1 MPPSAPQSGN
11 PESRSPPKGSRR
23 FFLTLPSGFTPGGG
37 VGTAF
42 PLDPPLDRQGGTGP
56 GVGARCRRPSEVKG
70 GGRRDGR
77 AESRPH
83 RCPRGILGA
92 RGLEREAPHC
102 LGCEARGEQVLYP
115 LILWEAAAPHAR
127 RLHTLK
133 SHDAGTSQAT
143 TQLFPGVFQHPIF
156 QYLGSCGR
164 IVVTQHPRLDLG
176 PPRTALPPAAPPRRR
191 TVLLVCY

>member
-1 MPPSAPQSGN
+1 MP
-11 PESRSPPKGSRR
+11 GSRR
-23 FFLTLPSGFTPGGG
+23 FFLALPSGFTPGGG

-56 GVGARCRRPSEVKG
+56 GAGARCRRPSEVKG
-70 GGRRDGR
+70 GGRRDGG

-92 RGLEREAPHC
+92 NGLDRRAPHC
-102 LGCEARGEQVLYP
+102 LGCEARGDKVSTGR
-115 LILWEAAAPHAR
+115 AAPHAR

-143 TQLFPGVFQHPIF
+143 TQLFPGVFQHPNETA
-156 QYLGSCGR
+156 QTYRMGVTTHSSLG
-164 IVVTQHPRLDLG
+164 D
-176 PPRTALPPAAPPRRR
+176 
-191 TVLLVCY
+191 

>member
-1 MPPSAPQSGN
+1 MPSSAPQSDN
-11 PESRSPPKGSRR
+11 PESWSPFKGQRR

-56 GVGARCRRPSEVKG
+56 GAGARCRRPSEVKG
-70 GGRRDGR
+70 GGRRDGG

-92 RGLEREAPHC
+92 NGLEREAPHC
-102 LGCEARGEQVLYP
+102 LGCEARGEQVSTGR
-115 LILWEAAAPHAR
+115 AAPHAR

-143 TQLFPGVFQHPIF
+143 TQLYPGVFQHPTRNCETGTCV
-156 QYLGSCGR
+156 GSICKN
-164 IVVTQHPRLDLG
+164 
-176 PPRTALPPAAPPRRR
+176 
-191 TVLLVCY
+191 